1 MPDSI
6 ASPPAADNAQSA
18 LARELAHVT
27 RLHAERRANPALE
40 GALDRLTRWQ
50 ALRLRQT
57 YADLEAQ
64 PRYADAVDFFE
75 ADLYGSA
82 DFAQRDAD
90 IARIAPIMVMTLP
103 ERVIGTVAHAMEVNA
118 LSQELDRALL
128 ARLPRAD
135 GRFTVAEYCRAYRR
149 MDNRFARERQI
160 ALIAEIGAAL
170 ERFVRKPLIHA
181 ALVMMRQPA
190 KLAGMAVLH
199 DFLERGFDA
208 FRKMNGADAFLATV
222 AGRETALMDAI
233 FGGATAPFPDPLRA
247 EGDPSPG

>member
-18 LARELAHVT
+18 LTRELARVT
-27 RLHAERRANPALE
+27 RLHAERRANPAFE
-40 GALDRLTRWQ
+40 GALERLAAWQ
-50 ALRLRQT
+50 ALRLRLT
-57 YADLEAQ
+57 YADLETQ
-64 PRYADAVDFFE
+64 PRYAEAVDFFE

-118 LSQELDRALL
+118 LSQELDRGLL

-135 GRFTVAEYCRAYRR
+135 GRFTVAEYCSAYRR
-149 MDNRFARERQI
+149 MDNRPARERQI

-170 ERFVRKPLIHA
+170 DRFVRTPLIHA

-190 KLAGMAVLH
+190 RLAGMAVLH

-208 FRKMNGADAFLATV
+208 FRKMNGAEAFLATV
-222 AGRETALMDAI
+222 VGRETALMDAI
-233 FGGATAPFPDPLRA
+233 FGGATVPFPDPLRA
-247 EGDPSPG
+247 TGDPSPG